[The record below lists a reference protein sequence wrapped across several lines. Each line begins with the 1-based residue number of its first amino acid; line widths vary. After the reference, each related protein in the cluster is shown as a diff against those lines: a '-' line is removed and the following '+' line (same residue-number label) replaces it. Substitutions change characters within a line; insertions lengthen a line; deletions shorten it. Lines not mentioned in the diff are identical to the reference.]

1 MGLLG
6 QLIATCFAGQA
17 DPLAH
22 IITKVGSA
30 VSPNGVETAPKGTF
44 LIMDYNGNA
53 VDKDVYINTDGTSAW
68 TLIHN
73 ETA

>member
-1 MGLLG
+1 MSLRG
-6 QLIATCFAGQA
+6 QLMATCFAGFK
-17 DPLAH
+17 DPFTR
-22 IITKVGSA
+22 IVTKVDSA
-30 VSPNGVETAPKGTF
+30 VSPNGVETASKGTF
-44 LIMDYNGNA
+44 LLMDYNGNA